1 MMVTFGTSA
10 STTAL
15 RNRPPRLMIP
25 PFSCSTPGMKPGVST
40 TKTSGR
46 LYESQNRMKP
56 AALSDASL
64 SIAPD
69 MYIGWLAIT
78 PTGRPSTRA
87 NAVMI
92 AGPRCA
98 ATSNTSPSSKIR
110 SRISCMS

>member
-1 MMVTFGTSA
+1 M
-10 STTAL
+10 
-15 RNRPPRLMIP
+15 NR
-25 PFSCSTPGMKPGVST
+25 
-40 TKTSGR
+40 
-46 LYESQNRMKP
+46 

-87 NAVMI
+87 NAVMM
-92 AGPRCA
+92 AWPRCA
-98 ATSNTSPSSKIR
+98 ATSKKSPSSKIR